1 MSLRSDIFKS
11 LNEKITAIAPDLTS
25 TQLEAIVAL
34 VEPTGAQLLF
44 TTMGG
49 KSVQRLI
56 RHYLY
61 ETGTGSRG
69 APGGRTNRAVV
80 DARSWPTRP
89 PEKERFTQFVKEVLA
104 IPDRAVLEHRDHH
117 IAKLKAT
124 IATLQTVSEFAAV
137 MEAIEDLENDLERA
151 VEKRTLF
158 LENNPWLIVEADG
171 KKPPMKKAARVM
183 EDDEEEDDD
192 TEDDDEFF
200 DNAN

>member
-61 ETGTGSRG
+61 ETGEGPRG
-69 APGGRTNRAVV
+69 ESNGRQNRAVI
-80 DARSWPTRP
+80 DARSWPSRQ
-89 PEKERFTQFVKEVLA
+89 PEKERFTKYVKEVLFIA
-104 IPDRAVLEHRDHH
+104 DLAVLEQRDHH
-117 IAKLKAT
+117 ISKLKVA
-124 IATLQTVSEFAAV
+124 IATLQTVSGFSAV
-137 MEAIEDLENDLERA
+137 MEALEDLEKDLERA
-151 VEKRTLF
+151 VDKRTSF
-158 LENNPWLIVEADG
+158 LENNPWLVAEVEVE
-171 KKPPMKKAARVM
+171 KPPMKKAARVM
-183 EDDEEEDDD
+183 EDEEEDDD